1 MLDLLLNPSLWE
13 GPVVPLAVACHCMP
27 SRGGN
32 RVDIWTH
39 PKLSNVVQSTFISAD
54 SRATTATV
62 LPSPLISVPWC
73 STSKQWCIPISR
85 CPRLQILSRY
95 NQLKIRSF
103 ASEADPTWLHTYY
116 QACVIKNEYF
126 THIYTH
132 THHHPDAEKCE
143 MKNSRRHWT
152 ERQWVWQKSRID
164 CKVPS

>member
-1 MLDLLLNPSLWE
+1 MRRACGTFGCGLPLHAITRRQQGGHLDPPQVIKCRSIHL
-13 GPVVPLAVACHCMP
+13 H
-27 SRGGN
+27 
-32 RVDIWTH
+32 
-39 PKLSNVVQSTFISAD
+39 LSWFK
-54 SRATTATV
+54 ATTATV